1 MTEHSPVTALDEDEC
16 WAMLR
21 DNEFG
26 RLAFHLA
33 DEVHIVPINYAVD
46 ADNHLVFRTA
56 EGSKLL
62 GLTMNAD
69 VAFEI
74 DDFTDGTAQSVVV
87 RGRAHKLEGP
97 RARAAEQLSLAA
109 VGSDRPSSTSS
120 RSRSTRSPGAA
131 STSSARGCTCD
142 RPRTTDPSPARTP

>member
-97 RARAAEQLSLAA
+97 RARAAEQLPL
-109 VGSDRPSSTSS
+109 RPWVPTAKFNVVQIEVDEVAG
-120 RSRSTRSPGAA
+120 RSF
-131 STSSARGCTCD
+131 D
-142 RPRTTDPSPARTP
+142 LERPWLHMRPAEDD